1 MGSRTILM
9 NIYWFGRI
17 SCDPTPYNVMLN
29 SSGTSF
35 LLNEVILANKI
46 CIQIDEFY
54 VYSSNTYLPNVKP
67 LLASL
72 SCQARPSKTKQ
83 LFNPWTLLVVYF
95 ALKNLATS
103 LEKNNFHFTF
113 FLLRN
118 LRMTDLWIIFEL
130 VRAVNSA
137 HH

>member
-1 MGSRTILM
+1 MQIKFAYKWMRFMYIVQIL
-9 NIYWFGRI
+9 
-17 SCDPTPYNVMLN
+17 
-29 SSGTSF
+29 
-35 LLNEVILANKI
+35 K
-46 CIQIDEFY
+46 
-54 VYSSNTYLPNVKP
+54 YLPNVKP

-113 FLLRN
+113 FSVEEFENDRFVNNFWAGACSQQRSSLRPQTVFEVKCANHEISEKDTILLEN
-118 LRMTDLWIIFEL
+118 IIVLF
-130 VRAVNSA
+130 
-137 HH
+137 HHIN